1 MRLKI
6 LVFFAVLLVY
16 CTPENSKKNNDIEV
30 VADSYDVEYEDSQ
43 DIPQYAT
50 ECHQQRIL
58 FCDPTAE
65 EILIT
70 IIDACDNDKVIW
82 VDPDGCI
89 PNNSS
94 WECDPSIPDL
104 GEHECFIDDENVIPG
119 TYHKYCIKGILYET
133 PCECPI
139 FEEVCD
145 GFDNNC
151 NGKIDEGQKNA
162 CGKCGPV
169 PEEICDAID
178 NDCDGSTDE
187 DVVEICQTD
196 CGTGFRI
203 CLGGNWSACT
213 ASEPEEET
221 CNGMDDDC
229 DGAIDEDISCEC
241 PVEQLGELIPC
252 QEPPLKCGK
261 GFKQCICV
269 DDDCEQMMLTQC
281 QQLCIYQPSQPCT
294 DEPTEEECNNHD
306 DDCDVLV
313 DEDLTQF
320 CYDGPIETLGVG
332 VCVGGSQVCR
342 SGQWGVIQE
351 GVFFPGECAGQK
363 LPETFDHCNG
373 SDENCD
379 GDVDDG
385 KKLVKTDVLF
395 VIDFSGSMMEEIDAV
410 YSAMNLFSKYY
421 SDEEVLQWGMIGGPT
436 LDYESIV
443 PLSVNSNYLHLFQNI
458 SSFTNFQA
466 NLPNLTELHGG
477 GSEMLIDALYIS
489 IGGDVSDKDWTG
501 DVMGSIPELY
511 EFIIDW
517 RDDAQKLIILWTDE
531 VPQSFLKPTIS
542 KQQLIQQV
550 SATPNLTL
558 HVFAPVPINSWN
570 SIAIAGGGQ
579 KFELTS
585 DPEEMYIKLLGILN
599 ETVCVEL

>member
-1 MRLKI
+1 
-6 LVFFAVLLVY
+6 
-16 CTPENSKKNNDIEV
+16 
-30 VADSYDVEYEDSQ
+30 
-43 DIPQYAT
+43 
-50 ECHQQRIL
+50 
-58 FCDPTAE
+58 
-65 EILIT
+65 
-70 IIDACDNDKVIW
+70 
-82 VDPDGCI
+82 
-89 PNNSS
+89 
-94 WECDPSIPDL
+94 
-104 GEHECFIDDENVIPG
+104 
-119 TYHKYCIKGILYET
+119 
-133 PCECPI
+133 
-139 FEEVCD
+139 
-145 GFDNNC
+145 
-151 NGKIDEGQKNA
+151 
-162 CGKCGPV
+162 
-169 PEEICDAID
+169 
-178 NDCDGSTDE
+178 
-187 DVVEICQTD
+187 
-196 CGTGFRI
+196 
-203 CLGGNWSACT
+203 
-213 ASEPEEET
+213 
-221 CNGMDDDC
+221 
-229 DGAIDEDISCEC
+229 
-241 PVEQLGELIPC
+241 
-252 QEPPLKCGK
+252 
-261 GFKQCICV
+261 
-269 DDDCEQMMLTQC
+269 
-281 QQLCIYQPSQPCT
+281 
-294 DEPTEEECNNHD
+294 
-306 DDCDVLV
+306 
-313 DEDLTQF
+313 
-320 CYDGPIETLGVG
+320 
-332 VCVGGSQVCR
+332 VGGSQVCR

-385 KKLVKTDVLF
+385 KKLVKTDILF
-395 VIDFSGSMMEEIDAV
+395 VVDFSGSMMEEIDAV

-421 SDEEVLQWGMIGGPT
+421 SDEEVLQWGIIGGPA
-436 LDYESIV
+436 LDYSSIV